1 MKKLG
6 VVTPM
11 LFENHLII
19 SFEANWIDQ
28 FEKIPTFDI
37 CIDNKKRLCLTS
49 KEELKSNKVYEN
61 E

>member
-19 SFEANWIDQ
+19 SFEVNWIDQ
-28 FEKIPTFDI
+28 FDKIPTFEI
-37 CIDNKKRLCLTS
+37 CIDNKRRLCLTS
-49 KEELKSNKVYEN
+49 KEELKSKEAIIN
-61 E
+61 

>member
-6 VVTPM
+6 TVTPM

-19 SFEANWIDQ
+19 SFEVNWIDQ

-37 CIDNKKRLCLTS
+37 CIDNKRRLCLTS
-49 KEELKSNKVYEN
+49 KEELKSKEAIIN
-61 E
+61 